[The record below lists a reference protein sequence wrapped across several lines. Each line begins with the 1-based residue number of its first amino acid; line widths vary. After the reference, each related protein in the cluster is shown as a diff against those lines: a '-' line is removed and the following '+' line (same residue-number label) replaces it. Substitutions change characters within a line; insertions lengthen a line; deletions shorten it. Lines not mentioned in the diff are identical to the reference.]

1 MTPDSVTIPL
11 YGMRKETFNLERK
24 EIEEGNRDPYNFSED
39 LIPSETMSIHGQ
51 DYQLPGGRAHLNCS
65 LSNVFM

>member
-24 EIEEGNRDPYNFSED
+24 EIEEGNKRPLQLFRGPDSIRDNEHSWA
-39 LIPSETMSIHGQ
+39 G
-51 DYQLPGGRAHLNCS
+51 LPAARGKGPPEL
-65 LSNVFM
+65 LPL